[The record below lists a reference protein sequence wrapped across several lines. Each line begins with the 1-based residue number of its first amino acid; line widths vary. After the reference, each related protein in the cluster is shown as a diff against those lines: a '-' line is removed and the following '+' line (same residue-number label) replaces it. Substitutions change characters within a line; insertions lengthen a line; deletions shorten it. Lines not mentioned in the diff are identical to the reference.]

1 MGLNKNSIESQS
13 LNMAS
18 TSRLM
23 LRGATLR
30 VIKTLAGIIIGF
42 LMMPFLLNELG
53 THLYGLWIT
62 IGSVVASYYLLDLG
76 FSQAVTRYVARYIHQ
91 KDYVGANRIITTS
104 LLIYSGL
111 GLLVVILSFF
121 IARFGVDHFVQNKD
135 DIQLVQILLII
146 SGISLA
152 FEFPAKA
159 FPGVISAYM
168 RFDTIAIV
176 GLIKTI
182 ADALFIYAAI
192 KAGYGL
198 VAMSLIVFCT
208 SILST
213 VFYVYYCTRI
223 FADLSISINHF
234 EKGTAKEL
242 FHFSKWVFVNDLN
255 ALLKGKMDIW
265 FIAYF
270 TTLSTVTIY
279 YVAVRLVEYAVQ
291 FLIQATGM
299 SSPLYAKYHALED
312 HAKLAFAVEL
322 FLKINIILGSVIS
335 AGFYILGDNFIRL
348 WMGSSFEVNT
358 AYICLVII
366 GCGRMISFMTYP
378 FGSLLLTVKRHDITA
393 KVAIAETIL
402 AAVLSIVLIPRF
414 QLMGAAIAIA
424 IPLVLG
430 RVFVISVYAAR
441 FVEIAWPKLI
451 ARIIIFISI
460 AVAVS
465 IYLRNLV
472 TATDSY
478 MGFAIMA
485 VGTGGV
491 LVLIAVLSLFNL
503 SDMKFI
509 VSKLKSGVKR

>member
-1 MGLNKNSIESQS
+1 
-13 LNMAS
+13 MAS

-30 VIKTLAGIIIGF
+30 VIKTFAGIVIGF
-42 LMMPFLLNELG
+42 VMMPFLLNELG

-91 KDYVGANRIITTS
+91 KDYAGANKIITTS
-104 LLIYSGL
+104 LLIYSAL
-111 GLLVVILSFF
+111 GLLVVIVSFF
-121 IARFGVDHFVQNKD
+121 IAQWGVDHFVQNSND
-135 DIQLVQILLII
+135 VQLVQILLII

-176 GLIKTI
+176 GLIKTV
-182 ADALFIYAAI
+182 ADALLIYAAI

-198 VAMSLIVFCT
+198 VAMSLVVFCT

-213 VFYVYYCTRI
+213 LFYVYYCTCL
-223 FADLSISINHF
+223 FSELNVSLNYF
-234 EKGTAKEL
+234 EKDTAKEL
-242 FHFSKWVFVNDLN
+242 FHFSKWVFINDLN

-348 WMGSSFEVNT
+348 WMGPAFEVGT

-402 AAVLSIVLIPRF
+402 AAILSVLLIPRL
-414 QLMGAAIAIA
+414 QLVGAAIAIA
-424 IPLVLG
+424 VPLVIG

-441 FVEIAWPKLI
+441 FVELAWFRLI
-451 ARIIIFISI
+451 ARISLFLSLV
-460 AVAVS
+460 VAVS
-465 IYLRNLV
+465 IYLRSYLN
-472 TATDSY
+472 TTDSY
-478 MGFAIMA
+478 MDFAIRA
-485 VGTGGV
+485 SAIGS
-491 LVLIAVLSLFNL
+491 LLALIAVISLFTV

-509 VSKLKSGVKR
+509 VNKLKSGVKR